1 MRNLLY
7 LVPLAILL
15 QGSQTNLASGN
26 RYKQATE
33 AMNNLLRN
41 YDKRIRPY
49 SNTDKLNITV
59 QLAVERFGDI
69 REKEM
74 DFSLDV
80 YLNQTWH
87 DDRLNH
93 TLDHPII
100 LSGEFKG
107 SVWQP
112 DTIILYVRSLTV
124 YNSLSEPSSIT
135 IYSDGTVRSTVRLA
149 LVINCLMDLR
159 DYPLD
164 EQECSLAM
172 LSYTH
177 QYEDIVYKWSQKP
190 ISIYDHFMDEFSIES
205 YKASREIARYTSGN
219 WSRVTT
225 TFLFKRQIEYALL
238 QIYAPTMLIVSL
250 SWLSFWISKEAVPAR
265 VTLGVTT
272 ILTIVTLIGSFRFQF
287 PKVSYIKA
295 IDWFFIVSFVFVFG
309 AQIEFIAVLLH
320 SVYKQQVSMAVPDV
334 ENGVAESPRDFSEV
348 DTQTESTNQQ
358 NDNKERSNSVAQ
370 SSLRQRKPNTSL
382 RKTKS
387 ALKFAFV
394 ENDCDVID
402 KISRVLFP
410 VGYGLF
416 HVTYWFYFEYVKFL
430 RPLSSHGTTSS
441 V

>member
-1 MRNLLY
+1 
-7 LVPLAILL
+7 
-15 QGSQTNLASGN
+15 

-74 DFSLDV
+74 DFSLEV

-172 LSYTH
+172 LSCNLTVNSH
-177 QYEDIVYKWSQKP
+177 NNYKMLVVIAFFSTVVLP
-190 ISIYDHFMDEFSIES
+190 RISIYKSMSLNSVLFV
-205 YKASREIARYTSGN
+205 GN

-309 AQIEFIAVLLH
+309 AQIEFIAV
-320 SVYKQQVSMAVPDV
+320 
-334 ENGVAESPRDFSEV
+334 
-348 DTQTESTNQQ
+348 
-358 NDNKERSNSVAQ
+358 
-370 SSLRQRKPNTSL
+370 
-382 RKTKS
+382 
-387 ALKFAFV
+387 
-394 ENDCDVID
+394 
-402 KISRVLFP
+402 
-410 VGYGLF
+410 
-416 HVTYWFYFEYVKFL
+416 
-430 RPLSSHGTTSS
+430 
-441 V
+441 